1 MDILKQCL
9 MGLIRKVPYDK
20 RTGRFDEIVG
30 HDNIKQIFVKAILCK
45 RPVHLLL
52 VGSPGSAKTM
62 FLTEIMRHYLKTSY
76 FVVGSN
82 TTKAGLVNQLFER
95 RPKFLLIDELE
106 KMTTVDQTSL
116 LHLMET
122 GIISE
127 TKINKTRQMQITS
140 WVFAT
145 ANSCEKIIEP
155 LLSRFLVLEIP
166 DYTFEQFTEIAVTR
180 LRKENVDRNLAVN
193 IAENVWKELGSR
205 DIRNVVKVGRLSNSI
220 EDVSFV
226 VRMMKRQCYNS
237 NFEFGVISKK

>member
-1 MDILKQCL
+1 
-9 MGLIRKVPYDK
+9 MGLIKKGPHDK
-20 RTGRFDEIVG
+20 RADRFEEIIG
-30 HDNIKQIFVKAILCK
+30 HDDIKQIFQKAILSK
-45 RPVHLLL
+45 KPVHLLL

-62 FLTEIMRHYLKTSY
+62 FLMEIMRHEKSSY
-76 FVVGSN
+76 FVVGIN

-106 KMTTVDQTSL
+106 KMSMNDQTAL

-127 TKINKTRQMQITS
+127 TKINKTRQMELTS

-155 LLSRFLVLEIP
+155 LLSRFAILEIP
-166 DYTFEQFTEIAVTR
+166 EYTFGEFSEIAVNR
-180 LRKENVDRNLAVN
+180 LKKEGVHELTARFIV
-193 IAENVWKELGSR
+193 EKVWNELGSK
-205 DIRNVVKVGRLSNSI
+205 DIRDVIKVSRLASSS

-226 VRMMKRQCYNS
+226 VKMLKKR
-237 NFEFGVISKK
+237 I